1 MAKLENRKMFA
12 GFPGFDKI
20 VSNVSDLYSGIGSLP
35 KRSSLDYAG
44 QTIQADPDLFSGVAP
59 RGTKLPSGAAIM
71 AQDLKNLFGGI
82 SARRSLDEATA
93 VELDQTKQKNI
104 LDTSLDIYK
113 ESLKTDQTDEKKTE
127 TEGFIEKINSY
138 NQRIQAGETLENW
151 ELQELENLQQI
162 VAQKGTGRYD
172 VKDYIEFRDKK
183 IDDAEKA
190 KNTTVL
196 LEETMQ
202 ILSDPDM
209 TTNPV
214 VASLAGLVKVGDAFG
229 FDIDGF
235 LNNAG
240 FNRLTVSGADS
251 DMLNIINRNLAL
263 DLAEKLTGNKSNF
276 ELENLLRATP
286 NLATDP
292 EANQRLVN
300 ILKFYADRTIA
311 YGKFANQANSRQE
324 YNTLVEE
331 WDSEN
336 ESPFSATS
344 EYQKFK
350 SGDDA
355 FSGMNLDA
363 DEGSYVIEG
372 QSN

>member
-12 GFPGFDKI
+12 NFPGFEKI
-20 VSNVSDLYSGIGSLP
+20 VSNVSDLYSGIGTLP
-35 KRSSLDYAG
+35 ERTKLDIAG
-44 QTIQADPDLFSGVAP
+44 QFLAQNPESFTGTARP
-59 RGTKLPSGAAIM
+59 GTKLPSSSAIL
-71 AQDLKNLFGGI
+71 ADDLKNLFGGI
-82 SARRSLDEATA
+82 SAGRQTDELLRAQA
-93 VELDQTKQKNI
+93 DQEKQAKI

-113 ESLKTDQTDEKKTE
+113 ESIPDVSDDKKTE
-127 TEGFIEKINSY
+127 TEGFIGKINAY
-138 NQRIQAGETLENW
+138 NQRIQAGEKLADW
-151 ELQELENLQQI
+151 ELKDLENLEGIIQ
-162 VAQKGTGRYD
+162 QKGTGKYD
-172 VKDYIEFRDKK
+172 VKDYIAFRDKK
-183 IDDAEKA
+183 EEDANKA
-190 KNTTVL
+190 KATTVL

-235 LNNAG
+235 LNNTG

-276 ELENLLRATP
+276 ELTNLLRSTP

-311 YGKFANQANSRQE
+311 YGKFANKASNRAE
-324 YNTLVEE
+324 YNDLV
-331 WDSEN
+331 N
-336 ESPFSATS
+336 EYDLNNPSPFSASS
-344 EYQKFK
+344 EYQQFK

-372 QSN
+372 QEQ

>member
-1 MAKLENRKMFA
+1 MAKLEDRKMFA
-12 GFPGFDKI
+12 NFPGFDKI
-20 VSNVSDLYSGIGSLP
+20 VSNVSDLYSGIGTLP
-35 KRSSLDYAG
+35 QRSSLDYAG
-44 QTIQADPDLFSGVAP
+44 QTIAADPSIFSGVAP

-93 VELDQTKQKNI
+93 AELDQTKQKNI

-113 ESLKTDQTDEKKTE
+113 ESLDADQSDENKTE

-151 ELQELENLQQI
+151 ELQDLENLEQI
-162 VAQKGTGRYD
+162 VAQKGTGRYN

-183 IDDAEKA
+183 VQDADKA

-196 LEETMQ
+196 LEQAMET
-202 ILSDPDM
+202 LADPDM

-214 VASLAGLVKVGDAFG
+214 AASLSGLVKVGDAFG

-235 LNNAG
+235 
-240 FNRLTVSGADS
+240 FNSVGLDRITVSGADS
-251 DMLNIINRNLAL
+251 DTLNIINRRLAL
-263 DLAEKLTGNKSNF
+263 DLAEALTGNKSNF
-276 ELENLLRATP
+276 ELEQLLASTP
-286 NLATDP
+286 NLAADP
-292 EANQRLVN
+292 EANRKILN

-311 YGKFANQANSRQE
+311 YGKFANQANSRTD
-324 YNTLVEE
+324 YNKLVEE

-336 ESPFSATS
+336 SGPFSATS
-344 EYQKFK
+344 EYQKFQ

-355 FSGMNLDA
+355 FAGMNLDA

>member
-12 GFPGFDKI
+12 GCPGFDKI
-20 VSNVSDLYSGIGSLP
+20 VSNVSDLNSGTGTLP
-35 KRSSLDYAG
+35 HRSSLDYAG
-44 QTIQADPDLFSGVAP
+44 QTIAADPSIFSGVAP
-59 RGTKLPSGAAIM
+59 KGTKLPSGAAIM

-93 VELDQTKQKNI
+93 AELDQTKQKNI

-113 ESLKTDQTDEKKTE
+113 ETLDQTDEKKTE
-127 TEGFIEKINSY
+127 TEGFIAKINSY

-151 ELQELENLQQI
+151 ELQDLENLEQI

-183 IDDAEKA
+183 VQDADKA

-202 ILSDPDM
+202 ILSDPNM

-229 FDIDGF
+229 FNIDGF

-263 DLAEKLTGNKSNF
+263 DLAEKLTGNKSNY
-276 ELENLLRATP
+276 ELQNLLQSTP

-311 YGKFANQANSRQE
+311 YGKFASQANSRTE
-324 YNTLVEE
+324 YNKLVEE
-331 WDSEN
+331 YDSQN

-344 EYQKFK
+344 EFQKFK

-355 FSGMNLDA
+355 FAGMNLDA

>member
-12 GFPGFDKI
+12 NFPGFDKI
-20 VSNVSDLYSGIGSLP
+20 VSNVSDLYSGIGTLP
-35 KRSSLDYAG
+35 QRSTLDIAG
-44 QTIQADPDLFSGVAP
+44 QFIAQNPQAFSGTAAP
-59 RGTKLPSGAAIM
+59 GTKLPSGAAIL
-71 AQDLKNLFGGI
+71 AQDVKNLFGGI
-82 SARRSLDEATA
+82 SAGRQTDELLRSQMES
-93 VELDQTKQKNI
+93 EKQAKV

-113 ESLKTDQTDEKKTE
+113 ESLDADQTDEKKTE
-127 TEGFIEKINSY
+127 TEGFIDKINSY
-138 NQRIQAGETLENW
+138 NKRIQAGETLENW
-151 ELQELENLQQI
+151 ELQDLENLTQI

-183 IDDAEKA
+183 VADADKA

-196 LEETMQ
+196 LEQAMET
-202 ILSDPDM
+202 LADPEM

-214 VASLAGLVKVGDAFG
+214 AASLSGLVKVGDAFG

-235 LNNAG
+235 
-240 FNRLTVSGADS
+240 FNSVGLDRITVSGADS
-251 DMLNIINRNLAL
+251 DTLNIINRRLAL
-263 DLAEKLTGNKSNF
+263 DLAEALTGNKSNF
-276 ELENLLRATP
+276 ELEQLLASTP
-286 NLATDP
+286 NLAADP
-292 EANQRLVN
+292 EANSKILN

-311 YGKFANQANSRQE
+311 YGKFANQANSRAD
-324 YNTLVEE
+324 YNKLVEE

-336 ESPFSATS
+336 SGPFSATS
-344 EYQKFK
+344 EYQQFK

-355 FSGMNLDA
+355 FAGMNLDA